1 MYYLSMTK
9 GVVTN
14 GSIDHLRK
22 GNSRRRWDLNL
33 GHIGGGRRVYSPLR
47 HPMVLAEEVVRLH
60 PTLRLL

>member
-22 GNSRRRWDLNL
+22 GNSRRRWGFEPGPHWRGEASVLTTAASD
-33 GHIGGGRRVYSPLR
+33 GIG
-47 HPMVLAEEVVRLH
+47 
-60 PTLRLL
+60 